1 MFNKIKL
8 FIVFTLFSSSF
19 YLYANIKDVDF
30 MQKEFK
36 VTLSW
41 LQDKPKS
48 SERDFFIVEFLNYDS
63 TTKEEADIAYELRRG
78 SYNASLERVYLQKF
92 PKEINKEEEFCKN
105 ASFDILLSQNSDC
118 INLSLDSI
126 SKLFKLSRKEL
137 HLLISKLENGELREN
152 LQIISSSS
160 IHNELLK
167 NPKKFLDFFFDLN
180 NDLKLKYF
188 NKSYKK
194 EFLDK
199 LVLEKD
205 FDKFVRAIVFNNNFK
220 TIQKSFHHLS
230 QNNNLSASSS
240 FLLGINEINLNNKRY
255 ANNFFN
261 ISNKKSFL
269 RSQKDNALFWLYLTT
284 NDKTYLEELGKSYDT
299 NLYSL
304 YAKEL
309 LNINYSNII
318 YSLDNLKKDKN
329 RDYSIY
335 DSFAWL
341 NIARDIRTDF
351 NEDKF
356 NKYQDIFNNQHTKA
370 HLAYILERFNNYK
383 TQYFLT
389 PYSDIIKKE
398 GIFKEVLIYSI
409 ARQESRFIPSAISI
423 SGAQGLMQIMPF
435 LSKDIARKLKEPYSI
450 YEQFI
455 PKVNLK
461 YASFHLDY
469 LIEQFNGNPLFIAY
483 AYNGGAGY
491 TKSQLKKGLFKDKN
505 MFEPFLSMES
515 ISYEETREYGKR
527 VLANFYIYNNHLNSK
542 NKISLSTIFQ
552 NLKQHH

>member
-8 FIVFTLFSSSF
+8 FIVFTLFSSSLCLF
-19 YLYANIKDVDF
+19 ADIKDVDF

-36 VTLSW
+36 VTLPW
-41 LQDKPKS
+41 LQEKPKS

-63 TTKEEADIAYELRRG
+63 TSKEEADIAYELRRG
-78 SYNASLERVYLQKF
+78 SYNASLEKIYNQKF
-92 PKEINKEEEFCKN
+92 PKELNKEEEFCKN
-105 ASFDILLSQNSDC
+105 ASFNTLLSQNSDC

-126 SKLFKLSRKEL
+126 SKLFKLSKKEI
-137 HLLISKLENGELREN
+137 HLLISKLEDGDLREN
-152 LQIISSSS
+152 LQIVSSSD

-180 NDLKLKYF
+180 SDLKLKYF

-220 TIQKSFHHLS
+220 NIQKSFHHLS
-230 QNNNLSASSS
+230 QNSNLSASSA

-261 ISNKKSFL
+261 ISNEKSFL
-269 RSQKDNALFWLYLTT
+269 RSQKDNALFWLYLTS
-284 NDKTYLEELGKSYDT
+284 NDRKYLEDLGKSYDT
-299 NLYSL
+299 NIYSL

-309 LNINYSNII
+309 LNINSSNIVF
-318 YSLDNLKKDKN
+318 SLDNLSSKKSEEYN
-329 RDYSIY
+329 IY
-335 DSFAWL
+335 DTFAWL

-351 NEDKF
+351 NEDKL
-356 NKYQDIFNNQHTKA
+356 NKYQNIFQNQHTKA

-383 TQYFLT
+383 TQYYLT

-409 ARQESRFIPSAISI
+409 ARQESKFIPSAISI
-423 SGAQGLMQIMPF
+423 SGAQGIMQIMPF

-455 PKVNLK
+455 PKINLK

-505 MFEPFLSMES
+505 HFEPFLSMEM
-515 ISYEETREYGKR
+515 ISYAETREYGKK
-527 VLANFYIYNNHLNSK
+527 VLANFYIYNNHLNSE

-552 NLKQHH
+552 NLKQPH